1 MTLYIYLGFISIIL
15 ILIFAAIVKK
25 LRLAVTILALLTA
38 VIGLSLSI
46 LPIGAIA
53 FIPIVIAF
61 ILGFIAFKMAQKD
74 GANTKLVKV
83 IFLITIIALVL
94 SIYRSVFETNVVEND
109 IETIEKEE
117 QSKEDAIEE
126 LEGLEIE
133 D

>member
-1 MTLYIYLGFISIIL
+1 MRILVTTLAIIAACLGL
-15 ILIFAAIVKK
+15 I
-25 LRLAVTILALLTA
+25 
-38 VIGLSLSI
+38 LSI
-46 LPIGAIA
+46 LPFGAIA
-53 FIPIVIAF
+53 LIPTIIAF
-61 ILGFIAFKMAQKD
+61 ILGFIAFKMTQKD